1 MSGGGPA
8 GLAPPAAAR
17 RHRARPVEPLDPR
30 LRPGSTRQLLA
41 RLVRDHVR
49 PYVARLLLAV
59 LCMTLAAG
67 ATAAL
72 AYLMEPVLDEIFI
85 EKDRTLLIAVPAAV
99 IALTLVKGAATYG
112 QAVLVAFVGQRVIA
126 DLQSRAFAHILRF
139 DLAFFQDTASGKL
152 VSRLTNDVNLMRNAV
167 ANALTGMVKD
177 SLTLL
182 FLIGVMFEKDWK
194 LALIACVVFPIA
206 IYPIVRIGR
215 RMRKVST
222 SALNELGLFTA
233 RLNETFQ
240 GARHV
245 KAYNRERFE
254 SARADRLIESVFGL
268 VFKSLRT
275 RAAATPI
282 METLGG
288 IFIALMILY
297 GGWQVVGGALTP
309 GAFFAFVT
317 AMLLAY
323 RPLKALANLN
333 ATLQEGLA
341 ASQRVFNILDTAPR
355 IVEAPDARPLRI
367 EGGAVSLDGVCFSY
381 RRGVP
386 ALRDVT
392 IEIPAGKTVALVG
405 PSGAGKSTVLNL
417 IPRFFDVDRGAVA
430 IDGTD
435 VRAATLE
442 SVRDA
447 VALVSQEA
455 VLFDDTIRA
464 NIAYGRIGASDAEI
478 AGAARAAGAARFIA
492 ALPDGYDTL
501 IGERGVKLSGGQ
513 RQRLSISRAMLKD
526 APILLLDEATSAL
539 DTESER
545 QVQEAL
551 ARLMRGRTTLV
562 VAHRL
567 STVLDADRIHVL
579 QGGRVAESG
588 THRSLMAAGGLY
600 ARLHAMQFAAGEAA
614 EGE

>member
-1 MSGGGPA
+1 M
-8 GLAPPAAAR
+8 
-17 RHRARPVEPLDPR
+17 
-30 LRPGSTRQLLA
+30 
-41 RLVRDHVR
+41 RDHVR

-112 QAVLVAFVGQRVIA
+112 QAVLIAFVGQRVIA
-126 DLQSRAFAHILRF
+126 DLQSRVFAHILRF

-215 RMRKVST
+215 RMRKIST
-222 SALNELGLFTA
+222 AALSELGLFTA

-254 SARADRLIESVFGL
+254 SARTDRLIESVFGL

-341 ASQRVFNILDTAPR
+341 ASQRVFDILDTAPR

-381 RRGVP
+381 RRGAP

-392 IEIPAGKTVALVG
+392 IEVPAGKTVALVG

-447 VALVSQEA
+447 VALVSQET
-455 VLFDDTIRA
+455 VLFDDTVRA

-513 RQRLSISRAMLKD
+513 RQRLSIARAMLKD

-551 ARLMRGRTTLV
+551 AKLMRGRTTLV

-588 THRSLMAAGGLY
+588 THRSLLAAGGLY
-600 ARLHAMQFAAGEAA
+600 ARLHAMQFAAGAA
-614 EGE
+614 ADGG

>member
-1 MSGGGPA
+1 M
-8 GLAPPAAAR
+8 
-17 RHRARPVEPLDPR
+17 EPLDPR
-30 LRPGSTRQLLA
+30 RRPGSTRLLLA

-85 EKDRTLLIAVPAAV
+85 EKDRTLLIAVPTAV

-112 QAVLVAFVGQRVIA
+112 QAVLIAFVGQRVIA
-126 DLQSRAFAHILRF
+126 DLQSRVFAHILRF

-254 SARADRLIESVFGL
+254 SARTDRLIESVFGL

-341 ASQRVFNILDTAPR
+341 ASQRVFDILDTAPR

-367 EGGAVSLDGVCFSY
+367 EGGAVVLDGVCFSY
-381 RRGVP
+381 RRGLP

-392 IEIPAGKTVALVG
+392 IEVPAGKTVALVG

-435 VRAATLE
+435 VREATLE

-447 VALVSQEA
+447 VALVSQET

-478 AGAARAAGAARFIA
+478 AAAARAAGAARFIA

-513 RQRLSISRAMLKD
+513 RQRLSIARAMLKD

-551 ARLMRGRTTLV
+551 AKLMRGRTTLV

-588 THRSLMAAGGLY
+588 THRSLLAAGGLY

-614 EGE
+614 GGE

>member
-1 MSGGGPA
+1 M
-8 GLAPPAAAR
+8 
-17 RHRARPVEPLDPR
+17 EPLDPR
-30 LRPGSTRQLLA
+30 QRPGSTRQLLA

-254 SARADRLIESVFGL
+254 SARTDRLIESVFGL

-355 IVEAPDARPLRI
+355 IVEAPDARPLRV

-447 VALVSQEA
+447 VALVSQET

>member
-1 MSGGGPA
+1 M
-8 GLAPPAAAR
+8 
-17 RHRARPVEPLDPR
+17 
-30 LRPGSTRQLLA
+30 
-41 RLVRDHVR
+41 RDHVR
-49 PYVARLLLAV
+49 PYVGRLVLAV
-59 LCMTLAAG
+59 LCMALAAG
-67 ATAAL
+67 STAAL

-85 EKDRTLLIAVPAAV
+85 EKDRTLLVAIPAAV
-99 IALTLVKGAATYG
+99 IVLTLVRGAATYG
-112 QAVLVAFVGQRVIA
+112 QAVLIAFVGQRVIA
-126 DLQSRAFAHILRF
+126 DLQSRVFAHILRF

-215 RMRKVST
+215 RMRKIST

-254 SARADRLIESVFGL
+254 SARTDRLIESVFRL

-288 IFIALMILY
+288 IFIALMIFY
-297 GGWQVVGGALTP
+297 GGWQVVGGTLTP

-341 ASQRVFNILDTAPR
+341 ASQRVFDVLDTAPR
-355 IVEAPDARPLRI
+355 IVEAPDARPLRVA
-367 EGGAVSLDGVCFSY
+367 GGAVVLDGVCFSY
-381 RRGVP
+381 RRGAP

-417 IPRFFDVDRGAVA
+417 IPRFFDVDRGVVA

-435 VRAATLE
+435 VREATLE

-447 VALVSQEA
+447 VALVSQET

-464 NIAYGRIGASDAEI
+464 NIVYGRIGASDAEI
-478 AGAARAAGAARFIA
+478 AAAARTAGADRFIA

-513 RQRLSISRAMLKD
+513 RQRLSIARAMLKD

-551 ARLMRGRTTLV
+551 GRLMRGRTTLI

-567 STVLDADRIHVL
+567 STILDADRIHVL
-579 QGGRVAESG
+579 RGGRVAESG
-588 THRSLMAAGGLY
+588 THRSLLAAGGLY

-614 EGE
+614 ERE